1 MSTKFAHEQL
11 EFDFHLPSRSAAKTE
26 RLLTI
31 AEACNLFNLPLHAL
45 RRAVRLGSI
54 PSYRVGNGRVR
65 LRGSDIERTISASR
79 TGGPK

>member
-1 MSTKFAHEQL
+1 MSTKSDPEQL
-11 EFDFHLPSRSAAKTE
+11 EFDFNPPSRSSAKPE

-31 AEACNLFNLPLHAL
+31 AEACTLFNLPLHAL

-65 LRGSDIERTISASR
+65 LRGSDIERTIGASR